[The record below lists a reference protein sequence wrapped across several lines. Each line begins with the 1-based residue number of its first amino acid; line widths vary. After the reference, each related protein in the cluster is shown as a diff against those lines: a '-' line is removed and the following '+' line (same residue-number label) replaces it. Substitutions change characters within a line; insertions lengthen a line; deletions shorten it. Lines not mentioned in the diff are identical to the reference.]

1 MPAIHTKKR
10 RFFLRLLLVLA
21 VLGLLGWRLERNL
34 TDVVLSLANAR
45 AMALAVT
52 ALNEAAD
59 EVIRKG
65 VTYDQLM
72 CVTKDENGQVRLIQA
87 NTSAMNL
94 LASQVSLNAQQRLE
108 AIENQSVLV
117 PLGSALGLT
126 LLAGSGPHIRVNI
139 LPVGSVVASL
149 NTEFQSAGINQTRHK
164 VVLTLRGTVR
174 LVIPTGAATVQAVT
188 EIAVAES
195 IIVGEVPDSFV
206 DVNNESDMLNLIP

>member
-1 MPAIHTKKR
+1 MSARPRKKHR
-10 RFFLRLLLVLA
+10 TWVRLLCLAVVLGVLA
-21 VLGLLGWRLERNL
+21 WRFEQNL
-34 TDVVLSLANAR
+34 TEVVLSLANAR
-45 AMALAVT
+45 ALALAVT

-59 EVIRKG
+59 EVVREG
-65 VTYDQLM
+65 VTYDQL
-72 CVTKDENGQVRLIQA
+72 VHVIQDESGQVRMIQA

-108 AIENQSVLV
+108 AIENQSVQV

-126 LLAGSGPHIRVNI
+126 LLAGSGPSIQVNI

-164 VVLTLRGTVR
+164 VVLTLRGTVQ
-174 LVIPTGAATVQAVT
+174 LVIPTGAATVEAVT
-188 EIAVAES
+188 EVAVAES

-206 DVNNESDMLNLIP
+206 DVNNDSDMLNLIP